1 MLDKMQD
8 IAAPVIRHLG
18 RVEYEQTWRAMQSF
32 TESRTAETPDE
43 LWVLE
48 HPPVY
53 TVGVAGRAE
62 HLPHRQHEASAIPVV
77 RIDRGGQITYHGP
90 GQAVVY
96 TLIDL
101 ARRGIKVREMVTIIE
116 QSVIAVLAAQG
127 VESISKAGAPGIY
140 LPQRGD
146 AKIAALGLKVRKG
159 CCFHGVSL
167 NVDLDLAP
175 FLDIDPCGYP
185 GLAVTRT
192 ADMGISA
199 TTAELG
205 DALARQIGARIVAT
219 GDGTSDLDHNTNDRH
234 ANAS

>member
-1 MLDKMQD
+1 MNLS
-8 IAAPVIRHLG
+8 APLIRHLG
-18 RVEYEQTWRAMQSF
+18 RVDYEPTWRAMQAF
-32 TESRTAETPDE
+32 TEARDAATPDE
-43 LWVLE
+43 LWVVE

-62 HLPHRQHEASAIPVV
+62 HLPAVQTSIPVV

-101 ARRGIKVREMVTIIE
+101 ARRGIKVREMVCVIE
-116 QSVIAVLAAQG
+116 KSVIALLAERG
-127 VESISKAGAPGIY
+127 VDSTSKPGAPGIY
-140 LPQRGD
+140 IPRLNG
-146 AKIAALGLKVRKG
+146 AKIGALGLKVRKG

-167 NVDLDLAP
+167 NVDVDLAP

-192 ADMGISA
+192 ADLGIPGSA
-199 TTAELG
+199 AELG
-205 DALARQIGARIVAT
+205 DALAQHISARIVADT
-219 GDGTSDLDHNTNDRH
+219 AITCSPDTAMNDTH
-234 ANAS
+234 AHAR